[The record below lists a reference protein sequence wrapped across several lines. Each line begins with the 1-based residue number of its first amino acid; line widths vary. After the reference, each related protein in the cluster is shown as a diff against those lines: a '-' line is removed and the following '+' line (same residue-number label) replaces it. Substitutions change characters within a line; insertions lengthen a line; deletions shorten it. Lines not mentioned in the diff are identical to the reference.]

1 MTVVHS
7 VLPVSKVKT
16 ISRGFMSGS
25 DSSPLCAPVDKIKII
40 SRGFMSGSD
49 SSPFCTPVSKVK
61 IISEGV
67 CVWEGVMSGS
77 DSSPLC
83 APVNKIKI
91 ISRVFRSECD
101 TDSSAL
107 CAPVN
112 KIKIILG
119 ARINVQ
125 ATSIYSICKGFWISV
140 LYMTLYVPFVVFV
153 TPSQSL

>member
-16 ISRGFMSGS
+16 ISRGF
-25 DSSPLCAPVDKIKII
+25 
-40 SRGFMSGSD
+40 
-49 SSPFCTPVSKVK
+49 
-61 IISEGV
+61 
-67 CVWEGVMSGS
+67 MSGS

-112 KIKIILG
+112 KIKIMLG

-125 ATSIYSICKGFWISV
+125 ATNIYSICKGF
-140 LYMTLYVPFVVFV
+140 
-153 TPSQSL
+153 

>member
-1 MTVVHS
+1 
-7 VLPVSKVKT
+7 
-16 ISRGFMSGS
+16 MSGS
-25 DSSPLCAPVDKIKII
+25 E
-40 SRGFMSGSD
+40 

-91 ISRVFRSECD
+91 ISRVFRSEWD

-125 ATSIYSICKGFWISV
+125 ATRIYSICKGF
-140 LYMTLYVPFVVFV
+140 
-153 TPSQSL
+153 